1 MRLQLPP
8 STAARLQLANRRIF
22 RLQAL
27 LLQRH
32 SGEAHCQVLQR
43 KLLRLTTTMKA
54 ERVVMARKPTL
65 QGPRGQS
72 KDLMMRKPHHSSCRW
87 KREVQMRRCLQWD

>member
-1 MRLQLPP
+1 MQLQQPA
-8 STAARLQLANRRIF
+8 STAAQLQLANRRTF

-32 SGEAHCQVLQR
+32 SGGAHCQVLQR

-54 ERVVMARKPTL
+54 ERMVMARKPTL
-65 QGPRGQS
+65 PGPRGQS
-72 KDLMMRKPHHSSCRW
+72 EDLMRKSHHSSRRW
-87 KREVQMRRCLQWD
+87 KRELQMRRCLQWN